1 MNAFFKLLTPALIL
15 SITQEDGGPPQPPE
29 EDAIGELWGK
39 SFDVVDKERTLQFL
53 KVLQQD
59 VEDILSENEKEIAA
73 LRKEAATRTMV
84 GRLVPLFQAN
94 QLESFN
100 RENRITIARF
110 ISLRNAVSQAD
121 DTGGQIPRLKL
132 TDEQIQTVK
141 EAAALNSG
149 RTWFQIDGVPA
160 NP

>member
-1 MNAFFKLLTPALIL
+1 MHPFFKLLTPPLVL
-15 SITQEDGGPPQPPE
+15 SITQEEGGPLQPPE
-29 EDAIGELWGK
+29 EDAIAELWGG
-39 SFDVVDKERTLQFL
+39 SFDVVDKERTMQFL

-73 LRKEAATRTMV
+73 LRKEAATRTIL
-84 GRLVPLFQAN
+84 GRLVPLFQVN
-94 QLESFN
+94 QLEAHN

-110 ISLRNAVSQAD
+110 ISLRAAVSQAD
-121 DTGGQIPRLKL
+121 DSGGAIPRLKL
-132 TDEQIQTVK
+132 TESQIQTVK